1 MLKSQS
7 KEGKAKESI
16 EQTSNLNYEAVAAFQ
31 MFFQQSLIKFLN
43 SSYMQ
48 SLSDQYDLGG
58 LDASGTQP

>member
-7 KEGKAKESI
+7 SEGKTKEII
-16 EQTSNLNYEAVAAFQ
+16 EQTSSFNCEAVAAFQ
-31 MFFQQSLIKFLN
+31 MFFQQSLVKFLN